1 MNTLKKQNQIMDIAE
16 ALFCKHGSKET
27 TVRLITQQA
36 GINTAMLNYYFKSK
50 ENLFLMVIERRIKQ
64 FKTLKKSLRPKD
76 KSILEEFLAYT
87 QFYIDLIANNL
98 PFYRLMMAEKLLNE
112 NKNVVNAI
120 NLFFYSN
127 IKTLKTII
135 EKGIQENKIEVT
147 EIETILMNVAGVLV
161 YAILKSDDVTFPLN
175 DLNKLKLQG
184 HIRAV
189 LVGFVAYNLERG

>member
-50 ENLFLMVIERRIKQ
+50 ENLFLMIIERRIKQ
-64 FKTLKKSLRPKD
+64 FKTLKKSLRPKN

-135 EKGIQENKIEVT
+135 EKGIQENKIEVA

-184 HIRAV
+184 HIKAV
-189 LVGFVAYNLERG
+189 LVGLLRTI